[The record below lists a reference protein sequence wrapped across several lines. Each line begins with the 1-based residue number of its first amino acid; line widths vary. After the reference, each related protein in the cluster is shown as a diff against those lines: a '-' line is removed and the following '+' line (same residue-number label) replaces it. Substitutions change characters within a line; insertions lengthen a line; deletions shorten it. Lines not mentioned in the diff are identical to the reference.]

1 MDWEMLGITTVQCHN
16 THKKRIMTFEHL
28 PLYIKCV
35 NDIVFLALRINDN
48 YYLLNESKG
57 LESQYGGCE
66 DFLTSFVTYCDNM
79 VYYVPNPRVVES
91 HPSFLK

>member
-48 YYLLNESKG
+48 YYLL
-57 LESQYGGCE
+57 
-66 DFLTSFVTYCDNM
+66 
-79 VYYVPNPRVVES
+79 
-91 HPSFLK
+91 